1 MVGCLV
7 CKLESSAD
15 GLHIGVPDGGLGE
28 AMLVV
33 PRYNLH
39 GEVAVQELES
49 VILTHEALA
58 HVVDYYK
65 E

>member
-1 MVGCLV
+1 
-7 CKLESSAD
+7 
-15 GLHIGVPDGGLGE
+15 
-28 AMLVV
+28 MLVV